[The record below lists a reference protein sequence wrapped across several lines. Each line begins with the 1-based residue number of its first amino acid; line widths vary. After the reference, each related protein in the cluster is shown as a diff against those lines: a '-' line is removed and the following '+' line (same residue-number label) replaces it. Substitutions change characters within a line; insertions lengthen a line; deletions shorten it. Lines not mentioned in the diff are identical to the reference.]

1 MKKRLVNT
9 IQTLILKSDK
19 DNTKK
24 KTHRAILLINID
36 VKTLNKILSNLNL
49 VIFSK
54 DNLEQGRFIPEM
66 QDKKLIKFSH

>member
-36 VKTLNKILSNLNL
+36 VKTLNKILSNLL

-66 QDKKLIKFSH
+66 QDKKLMKFSH

>member
-1 MKKRLVNT
+1 MTIMKKRLVNT

-54 DNLEQGRFIPEM
+54 DNKVDLSQ
-66 QDKKLIKFSH
+66 KCKIKS